1 MTTAMLPGESSR
13 PSGSGRIAYV
23 VTHPMTVKYLLRGQL
38 AFLVRRG
45 FEVHILAGPRARLD
59 DIDAGEGASYRPIR
73 GLSREIHL
81 MSDLWTLFE
90 IFRTLRQL
98 RPDIVNASTPKA
110 GLLGMLAS
118 FLARVPNRIY
128 TLRGLRLETTRG
140 LEQGILT
147 ITEKIAMACAHRVVA
162 VSTSLRARALHLG
175 LVAPGKIEVLD
186 AGSSNGVDTSRFHG
200 ELKASD
206 VELRRLLDLPDN
218 APVIGFVGRL
228 TRDKGI
234 DDLTIAFTEQVQPRI
249 PSARLLI
256 VGDFETGDSVG
267 VAVQKGLLR
276 NPAVTLTG
284 YVEDSAP
291 YYRLMDVLAFPSYRE
306 GFPNAPLEAAAS
318 EIPVAGYA
326 ATGTVDAVIDGTTG
340 TLVRVGDV
348 AALGDALC
356 SYLINPD
363 LRHRHGK
370 AGRSRVE
377 DHFRSEII
385 WNEWKKL
392 YLREASS

>member
-1 MTTAMLPGESSR
+1 
-13 PSGSGRIAYV
+13 
-23 VTHPMTVKYLLRGQL
+23 MTVKYLLRGQL

>member
-1 MTTAMLPGESSR
+1 
-13 PSGSGRIAYV
+13 
-23 VTHPMTVKYLLRGQL
+23 
-38 AFLVRRG
+38 
-45 FEVHILAGPRARLD
+45 
-59 DIDAGEGASYRPIR
+59 
-73 GLSREIHL
+73 
-81 MSDLWTLFE
+81 
-90 IFRTLRQL
+90 
-98 RPDIVNASTPKA
+98 
-110 GLLGMLAS
+110 
-118 FLARVPNRIY
+118 
-128 TLRGLRLETTRG
+128 
-140 LEQGILT
+140 
-147 ITEKIAMACAHRVVA
+147 
-162 VSTSLRARALHLG
+162 
-175 LVAPGKIEVLD
+175 VLD

-284 YVEDSAP
+284 FVEDSAP

-318 EIPVAGYA
+318 EVPVAGYA